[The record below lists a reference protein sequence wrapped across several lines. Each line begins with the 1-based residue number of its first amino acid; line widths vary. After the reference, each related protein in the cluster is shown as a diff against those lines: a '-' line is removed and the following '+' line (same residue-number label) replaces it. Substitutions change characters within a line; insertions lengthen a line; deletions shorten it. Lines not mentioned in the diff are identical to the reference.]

1 MLRKGLIS
9 ALVFCAAVFA
19 TCAGAQEKTQ
29 QDKTQQDPAR
39 PPVGG
44 VTSPQGSMIFYAA
57 HGGDE
62 ACGAHCS
69 DWTAA
74 EGVVQWDTFR
84 RLFAFLDR
92 FGAHKMPLVLNVWGG
107 GDIRTAMSLG
117 RIVRQRG
124 LDASAGTTV
133 VAGCAKATDADC
145 FALKRGG
152 QPLDARLDTSFVECD
167 LICVLVLAGGVHR
180 SLPADAK
187 VVIGGMDIRNRLAP
201 NVSEEHDKGMHIY
214 YDEQLDL
221 YLSQMGVNPQI
232 VSIMERD
239 SKTHKATTLTNNDW
253 LKLGLVTGLAL

>member
-1 MLRKGLIS
+1 MLRTGLIS
-9 ALVFCAAVFA
+9 ALVFCAALSA
-19 TCAGAQEKTQ
+19 TCARAQEKTQ
-29 QDKTQQDPAR
+29 QDPAR
-39 PPVGG
+39 QPVGG

-69 DWTAA
+69 DWIAA
-74 EGVVQWDTFR
+74 EGVVQWDTFK

-92 FGAHKMPLVLNVWGG
+92 FGAHKAPVVLNVWGG
-107 GDIRTAMSLG
+107 GDIKVATALG
-117 RIVRQRG
+117 RIIRQRG
-124 LDASAGTTV
+124 LDTSAGTTV

-152 QPLDARLDTSFVECD
+152 EPLDAKIDTTFVECD
-167 LICVLVLAGGVHR
+167 LVCVLVLAGGVHR

-201 NVSEEHDKGMHIY
+201 SVSPEHDKGLHTY
-214 YDEQLDL
+214 YDEQVEL

-239 SKTHKATTLTNNDW
+239 SKTHKSTTLTNNDW

>member
-1 MLRKGLIS
+1 MLRTGLIS
-9 ALVFCAAVFA
+9 ALVFCAALSA
-19 TCAGAQEKTQ
+19 TCARA

-44 VTSPQGSMIFYAA
+44 VISPQGSMIFYAA

-62 ACGAHCS
+62 SCGAHCS
-69 DWTAA
+69 DWIAA
-74 EGVVQWDTFR
+74 EGVVQWDTFK

-92 FGAHKMPLVLNVWGG
+92 FGAHKAPVVLNVWGG
-107 GDIRTAMSLG
+107 GDIKVATALG
-117 RIVRQRG
+117 RIIRQRG
-124 LDASAGTTV
+124 LDTSAGTTV

-152 QPLDARLDTSFVECD
+152 EPLDAKIDTTFVECD
-167 LICVLVLAGGVHR
+167 LVCVLVLAGGVHR

-201 NVSEEHDKGMHIY
+201 NVSSEHDRGLHTY
-214 YDEQLDL
+214 YDEQVEL
-221 YLSQMGVNPQI
+221 YLSQMGVDPQI
-232 VSIMERD
+232 VGIMERD
-239 SKTHKATTLTNNDW
+239 SKAHKATTLTNNDW